1 MNIAEQM
8 KDVLKE
14 EIKAAVLK
22 AGLAE
27 ESQIPNV
34 VLETPK
40 DKTHGD
46 YSTNMA
52 MQLARV
58 AKKAPRQIAEEIV
71 AHFDKGKASI
81 EKLDI
86 AGPGFINFYMNN
98 QYLTKLIPSVLE
110 AGEAYGETNIGNG
123 ERVQV
128 EFVSANPTGDL
139 HLGHAR
145 GAAVGD
151 SLCNVLSKA
160 GYDVSRE
167 YYINDAGNQINNL
180 ALSVEVRYFEAL
192 GLEKPMPEDGY
203 RGEDIIAIGKRLAEE
218 YGDRFVN
225 EEESERLAFFRE
237 YGLKYE
243 LEKLRKDLENFRV
256 PFDVWYS
263 ETSLYQ
269 NGKIDKALEA
279 LREKGHV
286 YEEDGATWFRSTTF
300 GDDKDRVLIKKDGTY
315 TYLLP
320 DIAYHKDK
328 LDRGFDKLINVWGA
342 DHHGYIPRMK
352 AAIEALGYEKG
363 TLEVEIIQLVHLY
376 KNGEKIKMS
385 KRTGKAVTMRD
396 LIEEVGLDAV
406 RYFFAMRS
414 ADTHMD
420 FDLDLA
426 VSTSNENPVY
436 YAQYA
441 HARICSML
449 RQGEEQGLKPAADLD
464 FSHIQS
470 EKEYDLLKTIGGFPE
485 AVAEAAEKRIPHR
498 VTNYIYDL
506 ASALHSFYNAEKVI
520 DPENEE
526 KSRARLALMKATQIT
541 LNNALQLI
549 GVSAPGKNVITIKRT
564 KSSGFVLFL

>member
-52 MQLARV
+52 MQLARI

-71 AHFDKGKASI
+71 TSFDKGKASI

-86 AGPGFINFYMNN
+86 AGPGFINFYMDN

-110 AGEAYGETNIGNG
+110 AGDAYGETNIGNG

-151 SLCNVLSKA
+151 SLCNVLAKA

-203 RGEDIIAIGKRLAEE
+203 RGEDIISIGKRLAEE

-243 LEKLRKDLENFRV
+243 LEKLRVDLENFRV

-328 LDRGFDKLINVWGA
+328 LDRGFDKLVNVWGA

-376 KNGEKIKMS
+376 KNGEKMKMS

-396 LIEEVGLDAV
+396 LIDEVGLDAV

-449 RQGEEQGLKPAADLD
+449 RQGEEQGLTPAADLD
-464 FSHIQS
+464 FSPIQS

-549 GVSAPGKNVITIKRT
+549 GVSAPEKM
-564 KSSGFVLFL
+564 

>member
-14 EIKAAVLK
+14 EIKSAVLK

-52 MQLARV
+52 MQLARI
-58 AKKAPRQIAEEIV
+58 AKKAPRQIAEELV
-71 AHFDKGKASI
+71 SHFDKGKASI

-203 RGEDIIAIGKRLAEE
+203 RGEDIIAIGKRIAEE

-279 LREKGHV
+279 IREKGHV

-328 LDRGFDKLINVWGA
+328 LYRGFDKLINVWGA

-363 TLEVEIIQLVHLY
+363 TLEVEIIQLVNLY
-376 KNGEKIKMS
+376 KNGEKMKMS

-449 RQGEEQGLKPAADLD
+449 RQGEEQGLKPAVDLD

-470 EKEYDLLKTIGGFPE
+470 EKEYDLLKTIGSFPE

-549 GVSAPGKNVITIKRT
+549 GVSAPEKM
-564 KSSGFVLFL
+564 

>member
-243 LEKLRKDLENFRV
+243 LDKLRKDLENFRV

-269 NGKIDKALEA
+269 NGKIDTALEA

-376 KNGEKIKMS
+376 KNGEKMKMS

-526 KSRARLALMKATQIT
+526 KSCARLALMKATQIT
-541 LNNALQLI
+541 LKNALQLI
-549 GVSAPGKNVITIKRT
+549 GVSAPEKM
-564 KSSGFVLFL
+564 